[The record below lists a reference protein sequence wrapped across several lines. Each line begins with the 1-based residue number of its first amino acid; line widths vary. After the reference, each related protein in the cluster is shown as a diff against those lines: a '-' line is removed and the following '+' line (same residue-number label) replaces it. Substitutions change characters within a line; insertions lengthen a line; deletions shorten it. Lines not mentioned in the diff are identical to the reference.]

1 LLETSPGPLVVPA
14 LALAEVAHLVESRLG
29 VRAEVGLIEDLA
41 SGAFIVDAPRPSD
54 WLRVAELVARYSD
67 ARLGMV
73 DASIVVAAERLG
85 MTRIATL
92 DRRHFG
98 LVRPAHT
105 PLFDIV
111 P

>member
-1 LLETSPGPLVVPA
+1 VTEVAYFVERRLGLHVELRLLEDFALGTFVVEP
-14 LALAEVAHLVESRLG
+14 
-29 VRAEVGLIEDLA
+29 
-41 SGAFIVDAPRPSD
+41 PRPPD
-54 WLRVAELVARYSD
+54 WTRIAELVTRYAD
-67 ARLGMV
+67 ARIGMV
-73 DASIVVAAERLG
+73 DASVVAAAERLG
-85 MTRIATL
+85 ITRIATL